1 MPTYTEKFQ
10 SWLLKTLIPTLGI
23 FHNRDK
29 ANFTATTGIVVPSIA
44 IMTIPLTSL
53 ELAYTN

>member
-1 MPTYTEKFQ
+1 MPTYIEKFQ
-10 SWLLKTLIPTLGI
+10 SWLLKTLIPILGI
-23 FHNRDK
+23 FYNIVK

-44 IMTIPLTSL
+44 LMTIPLIFL